1 MDAKQIQALGG
12 SLQGMG
18 AWFAGQGPQYQI
30 AENDRLETLEKLDEK
45 RQKAM
50 MMDMRGMRMM
60 LEQQDFGGAQ
70 SLAQS
75 RLEAI
80 NQLGGDPSHTA
91 EVLRLMQEGNYEE
104 AYSRL
109 KRAEDIAVGGG
120 ILDPIA
126 GPEVK
131 IQGGQAFRTDPIT
144 GKVTAEAIEGFDPAL
159 AGTAGSGRP
168 IIQNGQVIVP
178 DGKGGYMAQPVQGFI
193 APPTP
198 EGPTMY
204 SATTKVFLNGTTLQ
218 TDRNGGRAVTTPDG
232 RNVSGAEAEAV
243 LKKALE
249 DEVGFA
255 GDKSLA
261 TGEGKATG
269 TGNVERRQ
277 VWVDEGYTAAKAMP
291 VLNRTLELLNLV
303 DTGGLDE
310 AKLKAKQFFGVEG
323 ANEAELTT
331 NLARSV
337 LAQLKP
343 TFGSAFTQKEGAEM
357 KIIEAGIGK
366 STKGNIRI
374 INQLLKMTGRY
385 AETGIKA
392 AEALGDYDAA
402 NNIRGLMDMR
412 YDSSAYEAPA
422 GGGDIPS
429 VPTAPSGAPA
439 GVKILEDAN
448 GNRAYQYPDGRIEEI
463 N

>member
-144 GKVTAEAIEGFDPAL
+144 GKVTAEAIEGYVKPEGELSNFRVGDDGLVYGWNGSKFVQADSGGATFNPGGATNVQVTMPGQTDYSEEQKQLARLRVERLGKMQEQADSAL
-159 AGTAGSGRP
+159 EQNVQLDQLSALDVESGWGTGAKTQTARVLNAVWPGSGNAVMKSVSAQEAFAAVSEELVTSKLNSATGPQTDQDAQRIRSTVATLGKTPDANAFIISAARGTNDRKIEQRNFYESYFERKGSLEGVDTEWAKYKLSTPMLSDPRYVRNKQTGLP
-168 IIQNGQVIVP
+168 IFYNEFYRAAKQGNPQLSDAEIVDKWRELNQP
-178 DGKGGYMAQPVQGFI
+178 KGG
-193 APPTP
+193 
-198 EGPTMY
+198 E
-204 SATTKVFLNGTTLQ
+204 K
-218 TDRNGGRAVTTPDG
+218 
-232 RNVSGAEAEAV
+232 
-243 LKKALE
+243 
-249 DEVGFA
+249 
-255 GDKSLA
+255 
-261 TGEGKATG
+261 
-269 TGNVERRQ
+269 
-277 VWVDEGYTAAKAMP
+277 
-291 VLNRTLELLNLV
+291 
-303 DTGGLDE
+303 
-310 AKLKAKQFFGVEG
+310 
-323 ANEAELTT
+323 
-331 NLARSV
+331 
-337 LAQLKP
+337 
-343 TFGSAFTQKEGAEM
+343 
-357 KIIEAGIGK
+357 
-366 STKGNIRI
+366 
-374 INQLLKMTGRY
+374 
-385 AETGIKA
+385 
-392 AEALGDYDAA
+392 
-402 NNIRGLMDMR
+402 
-412 YDSSAYEAPA
+412 
-422 GGGDIPS
+422 
-429 VPTAPSGAPA
+429 
-439 GVKILEDAN
+439 
-448 GNRAYQYPDGRIEEI
+448 
-463 N
+463 